1 MIILFPVES
10 TPSPSKILSFFGHSH
25 WLAYTLQHWHI
36 TRSPVTLSIT
46 LRCVPVCGRSRD
58 TTVLGTTEPTL
69 LSKDCARA
77 RQQSS
82 HGVGDSYVL
91 YALKSLAELEVEME
105 RGRRLLQILREQC
118 RVMRMTLFR
127 ERKGRI
133 SEREMPQTRS
143 VVSKMVCIQGL
154 FLHKGR
160 GDLAL
165 PRPDG
170 GQRLGALLLP

>member
-1 MIILFPVES
+1 MCVD
-10 TPSPSKILSFFGHSH
+10 
-25 WLAYTLQHWHI
+25 
-36 TRSPVTLSIT
+36 
-46 LRCVPVCGRSRD
+46 LRNRHR
-58 TTVLGTTEPTL
+58 
-69 LSKDCARA
+69 
-77 RQQSS
+77 
-82 HGVGDSYVL
+82 VL
-91 YALKSLAELEVEME
+91 YASKCRVELEE
-105 RGRRLLQILREQC
+105 RRRRLLQILREQC